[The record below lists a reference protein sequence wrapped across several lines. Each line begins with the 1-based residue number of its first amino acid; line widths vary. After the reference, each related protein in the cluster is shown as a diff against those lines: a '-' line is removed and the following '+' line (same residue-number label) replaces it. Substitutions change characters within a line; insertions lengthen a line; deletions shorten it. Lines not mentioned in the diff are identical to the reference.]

1 MVSLGLQESDCD
13 IIRKNDLSRGGHV
26 KDNEALDIAHWK
38 LRLTAFARERD
49 WEKFHTPKNLA
60 MALSVEAS
68 ELLELFQWL
77 TAEESLR
84 LPSEVGQEK
93 LRRDIKH
100 EMADVLVYLLRL
112 ATVLDIDLDEALSV
126 KMMENEKK
134 YPADKVK
141 GKAKKYDQY

>member
-1 MVSLGLQESDCD
+1 M
-13 IIRKNDLSRGGHV
+13 

-60 MALSVEAS
+60 TALSVEAS

-77 TAEESLR
+77 TEEESIQLPKENGNVELR
-84 LPSEVGQEK
+84 KNIE
-93 LRRDIKH
+93 R

-112 ATVLDIDLDEALSV
+112 STVLNVDLHNALID
-126 KMMENEKK
+126 KMLENAKK